1 MNIVPQPTHPTRP
14 LAIYIPKGV
23 SLPSDRVL
31 VDYKED
37 ALYLLHLIF
46 RQRIFKKRHRDEF
59 VPLKQ
64 AYLKQQMDQLQVR
77 PIIDALTQAGIVE
90 CDGTYITGRKCLGYR
105 LRQDLRCAE
114 HERYLLTD
122 KRLRRRLKRWH
133 EKGREIE
140 PTIPVHIGL
149 KRCFELLTVDS
160 SAALDD
166 VDAYYEKT
174 RKALKGIKSATRQR
188 KKARDKRNAER
199 FAIDAWVN
207 GHTFFHIDDFGRIHT
222 NLANL
227 SSRLREHVSLRGEP
241 LYEIDLCNSQPLI
254 LACLMVRFFQNGKKS
269 FSKDENEPFDFKA
282 DLLRFLERLE
292 KRKARRTF
300 TQPNPSTTTPHN
312 DDKSTSPDVN
322 TVSPHADHPH
332 PSTITPHNDDILGTV
347 NLLEDSVEYIRL
359 CQTGTLYE
367 ETLSKKEFFK
377 SIFGRQLPEV
387 LKERFPSLV
396 EVIRFAK
403 HDDYRHLAHMLQ
415 RTESKIMIH
424 GAAKRLLEKGRFVA
438 TIHDSLIVRRQD
450 IKRAIRY
457 IEDEFEEW
465 RIVPKYRVKR
475 LTGSR
480 ASSAA

>member
-1 MNIVPQPTHPTRP
+1 MDIVPQTQGSTKP
-14 LAIYIPKGV
+14 LGIYIPKGLC
-23 SLPSDRVL
+23 LPSDPL
-31 VDYKED
+31 FVDFKED
-37 ALYLLHLIF
+37 ALFFLHLIF
-46 RQRIFKKRHRDEF
+46 RERIFKKRHRDEF

-64 AYLKQQMDQLQVR
+64 AYLKQQMDQLQVK
-77 PIIDALTQAGIVE
+77 PIIDALTRAGLIE
-90 CDGTYITGRKCLGYR
+90 CDGTYIMGRKSFGYR
-105 LRQDLRCAE
+105 LRQDLRSAE
-114 HERYLLTD
+114 HERYVLTD

-140 PTIPVHIGL
+140 PAIPVHLGL
-149 KRCFELLTVDS
+149 NRCFELLTLDS
-160 SAALDD
+160 PAALDD
-166 VDAYYEKT
+166 IDAFYENT
-174 RKALKGIKSATRQR
+174 RNALKGNKSATRQR
-188 KKARDKRNAER
+188 QKARFKRNAER

-207 GHTFFHIDDFGRIHT
+207 GDTFFHVDDFGRIHT

-227 SSRLREHVSLRGEP
+227 SSRLRKYVSLRGEA

-254 LACLMVRFFQNGKKS
+254 LACLMVRFFQNDKKS
-269 FSKDENEPFDFKA
+269 FSKNENEPFDFKA

-292 KRKARRTF
+292 KRKTRTTL
-300 TQPNPSTTTPHN
+300 TQSHPSTTTPHN
-312 DDKSTSPDVN
+312 DDICGS
-322 TVSPHADHPH
+322 
-332 PSTITPHNDDILGTV
+332 IR
-347 NLLEDSVEYIRL
+347 LLQDGVEYVRL

-367 ETLSKKEFFK
+367 KTLSKKEFFK

-415 RTESKIMIH
+415 RTESKIMIL
-424 GAAKRLLEKGRFVA
+424 GAAGRMIEKGRFVA

-457 IEDEFEEW
+457 IEDEFDEW

-480 ASSAA
+480 TASAVQKDCWAEECHNLPEMCV